1 MSSRTTRLLAS
12 SWAAA
17 ALFAASAAHAGLVT
31 NGGFE
36 TGDFTGWSVVTDPLY
51 DGVDTLAPHDGSFA
65 AYFGGANSSITQ
77 TLATVAGSN
86 YKLSFWLQLEADPT
100 GAAAPNAFSL
110 AIGSATALSLNDAS
124 AFGYALYEVT
134 FLAGGAS
141 TDLSF
146 NFSQGPA
153 FWDLDSVSVTLPEP
167 GSMALLAA
175 AGVGAWTAG
184 RRRRQADNS
193 A

>member
-12 SWAAA
+12 SWVAA
-17 ALFAASAAHAGLVT
+17 ALFATSPAQADLVT

-36 TGDFTGWSVVTDPLY
+36 TGDFTGWSFVTDPLY
-51 DGVDTLAPHDGSFA
+51 DGVDTLVPHDGTYA
-65 AYFGGANSSITQ
+65 AYFGGASSSITQ
-77 TLATVAGSN
+77 TLTTVAGSN
-86 YKLSFWLQLEADPT
+86 YKVSFWLMLEPDVT
-100 GAAAPNAFSL
+100 GASAPNAFSFDFG
-110 AIGSATALSLNDAS
+110 AATGMSLSNAS
-124 AFGYALYEVT
+124 AFGYTLYEVT
-134 FLAGGAS
+134 FIAAGAS

-167 GSMALLAA
+167 GSLALLAA
-175 AGVGAWTAG
+175 AGLGGLAAS
-184 RRRRQADNS
+184 RRRRPASTS